1 MNTAYSSECFYNK
14 FMKYFGAIDQGTTS
28 SRFIVFNNQGE
39 IAHQYQEEFTQYLPN
54 EVSVEHDPIEIW
66 ESVVSCISK
75 VDNKFDISQLDSIGI
90 TNQRETTLAWNRK
103 TGDPFHNALVWQDT
117 RTQDICDEIK
127 NIKNIKNDL
136 EKTGLPVAT
145 YFSLSKILWLIRNVD
160 SIQKEL
166 ENNNVC
172 FGTVDSWLLYKLT
185 GEHITDVTNA
195 SRTLMMDLEA
205 LNWSKNITSELNI
218 PLSSL
223 PTIKPSLSNFGT
235 NTEIL
240 KDIPISAVLGDQQ
253 AALFGQNCLNEGEVK
268 NTYGTGC
275 FALTNTGSEIVKSS
289 NGLLSTVAY
298 QVEGEDAQYALEGS
312 VAIAGAAV
320 QWLRD
325 NLNIISDSS
334 EVEALAS
341 EVEDNGDVY
350 FVPAFSGLFSPHW
363 DETARGVLVG
373 LSRYSNKFHI
383 SRAVLE
389 SDAYQSYELLE
400 AMEKDTNLKFSKVS
414 VDGGMIANNML
425 MQFQADIFNKEVVSQ
440 KINEITALGAAAASY
455 IFTNNLTL
463 ETMDSFVSSS
473 STWTPN
479 IESHLRD
486 KYIQKWL
493 KAISKAKEWI

>member
-1 MNTAYSSECFYNK
+1 
-14 FMKYFGAIDQGTTS
+14 MKYFGAIDQGTTS
-28 SRFIVFNNQGE
+28 SRFIVFNDQGE
-39 IAHQYQEEFTQYLPN
+39 IVHQHQEEFTQHLPN

-75 VDNKFDISQLDSIGI
+75 VDSEFDISQLDSIGI

-103 TGDPFHNALVWQDT
+103 TGEPFHNALVWQDT

-127 NIKNIKNDL
+127 EIQNIKNDL

-145 YFSLSKILWLIRNVD
+145 YFSLSKILWLLRNVEN
-160 SIQKEL
+160 IQNEL

-172 FGTVDSWLLYKLT
+172 FGTIDSWLLYKLT
-185 GEHITDVTNA
+185 GTHITDVTNA
-195 SRTLMMDLEA
+195 SRTLLMDLET
-205 LNWSKNITSELNI
+205 LNWSESITKELNI
-218 PLSSL
+218 PISSL

-235 NTEIL
+235 NTVIL
-240 KDIPISAVLGDQQ
+240 KDTPISAVLGDQQ

-325 NLNIISDSS
+325 NLNIISESS

-373 LSRYSNKFHI
+373 LSRYSNRFHI

-389 SDAYQSYELLE
+389 SVAYQSYELLE
-400 AMEKDTNLKFSKVS
+400 AMEKDTGLKFSKVS

-425 MQFQADIFNKEVVSQ
+425 MQFQADIFNKVVVSQ

-463 ETMDSFVSSS
+463 ETMESFVSSS
-473 STWTPN
+473 STWSPN
-479 IESHLRD
+479 IDSNLRD
-486 KYIQKWL
+486 KYIQKWS
-493 KAISKAKEWI
+493 KAITKAKEWI

>member
-1 MNTAYSSECFYNK
+1 
-14 FMKYFGAIDQGTTS
+14 MKYFGAIDQGTTS
-28 SRFIVFNNQGE
+28 SRFIVFNDQGE
-39 IAHQYQEEFTQYLPN
+39 IVHQHQEEFTQYLPN

-75 VDNKFDISQLDSIGI
+75 VDNDFDISQLDSIGI
-90 TNQRETTLAWNRK
+90 TNQRETTLAWNKK
-103 TGDPFHNALVWQDT
+103 TGEPFHNALVWQDT

-127 NIKNIKNDL
+127 EIQNIKNDL

-145 YFSLSKILWLIRNVD
+145 YFSLSKILWLIRNVEN
-160 SIQKEL
+160 IQNEL

-172 FGTVDSWLLYKLT
+172 FGTIDSWLLYKLT
-185 GEHITDVTNA
+185 GTHTTDVTNA
-195 SRTLMMDLEA
+195 SRTLLMDLET
-205 LNWSKNITSELNI
+205 LNWSENIAKELNI
-218 PLSSL
+218 PISSL

-240 KDIPISAVLGDQQ
+240 KDTPISAVLGDQQ

-325 NLNIISDSS
+325 NLNIISQSS

-373 LSRYSNKFHI
+373 LSRYSNRFHI

-389 SDAYQSYELLE
+389 SVAYQSYELLE
-400 AMEKDTNLKFSKVS
+400 AMEKDTGLKFSKVS

-425 MQFQADIFNKEVVSQ
+425 MQFQADIFNKVVISQ

-463 ETMDSFVSSS
+463 ETMESFVSSS
-473 STWTPN
+473 STWSPN
-479 IESHLRD
+479 IDSNLRD
-486 KYIQKWL
+486 KYIQKWS

>member
-1 MNTAYSSECFYNK
+1 
-14 FMKYFGAIDQGTTS
+14 MKYFGAIDQGTTS
-28 SRFIVFNNQGE
+28 SRFIVFNDQGE
-39 IAHQYQEEFTQYLPN
+39 IVQQHQEEFTQYLPN

-75 VDNKFDISQLDSIGI
+75 VDSEFDISQLDSIGI
-90 TNQRETTLAWNRK
+90 TNQRETTLAWNRN
-103 TGDPFHNALVWQDT
+103 TGEPFHNALVWQDT

-127 NIKNIKNDL
+127 EIQNIKNNL

-145 YFSLSKILWLIRNVD
+145 YFSLSKILWLIRNVEN
-160 SIQKEL
+160 IQNEL

-172 FGTVDSWLLYKLT
+172 FGTIDSWLLYKLT
-185 GEHITDVTNA
+185 GTHITDVTNA
-195 SRTLMMDLEA
+195 SRTLLMDLET
-205 LNWSKNITSELNI
+205 LNWSENIAKELNI
-218 PLSSL
+218 PISSL

-240 KDIPISAVLGDQQ
+240 KDTPISAVLGDQQ

-325 NLNIISDSS
+325 NLNIISESS

-373 LSRYSNKFHI
+373 LSRYSNRFHI

-389 SDAYQSYELLE
+389 SVAYQSYELLE
-400 AMEKDTNLKFSKVS
+400 AMEKDTGLKFSKVS

-425 MQFQADIFNKEVVSQ
+425 MQFQADIFNKVVVSQ

-463 ETMDSFVSSS
+463 ETMESFVSSS
-473 STWTPN
+473 STWSPN
-479 IESHLRD
+479 IDSNLRD
-486 KYIQKWL
+486 KYIQKWS

>member
-1 MNTAYSSECFYNK
+1 
-14 FMKYFGAIDQGTTS
+14 MKYFGAIDQGTTS
-28 SRFIVFNNQGE
+28 SRFIVFNDQAE
-39 IAHQYQEEFTQYLPN
+39 IVHQHQEEFTQYLPN

-75 VDNKFDISQLDSIGI
+75 VDNEFDISQLDSIGI
-90 TNQRETTLAWNRK
+90 TNQRETTIAWNKK
-103 TGDPFHNALVWQDT
+103 TGEPFHNALVWQDT
-117 RTQDICDEIK
+117 RTQNICDEIK
-127 NIKNIKNDL
+127 EIQNIKHDL

-145 YFSLSKILWLIRNVD
+145 YFSLTKILWLIRNVEN
-160 SIQKEL
+160 IQNEL

-172 FGTVDSWLLYKLT
+172 FGTIDSWLLYKLT
-185 GEHITDVTNA
+185 GTHITDVTNA
-195 SRTLMMDLEA
+195 SRTLMMDLET
-205 LNWSKNITSELNI
+205 LNWSENITDELNI
-218 PLSSL
+218 PISSL

-240 KDIPISAVLGDQQ
+240 KDTPISAVLGDQQ

-325 NLNIISDSS
+325 NLNIISESS
-334 EVEALAS
+334 EAEALAS

-389 SDAYQSYELLE
+389 SVAYQSYELLE
-400 AMEKDTNLKFSKVS
+400 AMEKDTDLKFSKVS
-414 VDGGMIANNML
+414 VDGGMIANNLL

-455 IFTNNLTL
+455 IYANNLPL
-463 ETMDSFVSSS
+463 KTMESFVSSS
-473 STWTPN
+473 STWSPN
-479 IESHLRD
+479 IESKLRE
-486 KYIQKWL
+486 KYIQKWS

>member
-1 MNTAYSSECFYNK
+1 
-14 FMKYFGAIDQGTTS
+14 MKYFGAIDQGTTS
-28 SRFIVFNNQGE
+28 SRFIVFNDQGE
-39 IAHQYQEEFTQYLPN
+39 IVHQHQEEFTQHLPN

-75 VDNKFDISQLDSIGI
+75 VDSEFDISQLDSIGI
-90 TNQRETTLAWNRK
+90 TNQRETTLAWNRN
-103 TGDPFHNALVWQDT
+103 TGEPFHNALVWQDT

-127 NIKNIKNDL
+127 EIQKIKNDL

-145 YFSLSKILWLIRNVD
+145 YFSLSKILWLIRNVEN
-160 SIQKEL
+160 IQNEL

-172 FGTVDSWLLYKLT
+172 FGTIDSWLLYKLT
-185 GEHITDVTNA
+185 GTHITDVTNA
-195 SRTLMMDLEA
+195 SRTLLMDLET
-205 LNWSKNITSELNI
+205 LNWSENIAKELNI
-218 PLSSL
+218 PISSL

-235 NTEIL
+235 NKEIL
-240 KDIPISAVLGDQQ
+240 KDTPISAVLGDQQ

-325 NLNIISDSS
+325 NLNIISESS

-373 LSRYSNKFHI
+373 LSRYSNRFHI

-389 SDAYQSYELLE
+389 SVAYQSYELLE
-400 AMEKDTNLKFSKVS
+400 AMEKDTGLKFSKVS

-425 MQFQADIFNKEVVSQ
+425 MQFQADIFNKVVVSQ

-463 ETMDSFVSSS
+463 ETMESFVSSS
-473 STWTPN
+473 STWSPN
-479 IESHLRD
+479 IDSNLRD
-486 KYIQKWL
+486 KYIQKWS

>member
-1 MNTAYSSECFYNK
+1 
-14 FMKYFGAIDQGTTS
+14 MKYFGAIDQGTTS
-28 SRFIVFNNQGE
+28 SRFIVFNDQGE
-39 IAHQYQEEFTQYLPN
+39 IVHQHQEEFTQYLPN

-75 VDNKFDISQLDSIGI
+75 VDNEIDISQLDSIGI
-90 TNQRETTLAWNRK
+90 TNQRETTLAWNKK
-103 TGDPFHNALVWQDT
+103 TGEPFHNALVWQDT
-117 RTQDICDEIK
+117 RTQNICDEIK
-127 NIKNIKNDL
+127 EIQNIKNDL

-145 YFSLSKILWLIRNVD
+145 YFSLTKILWLIRNVEN
-160 SIQKEL
+160 IQNEL
-166 ENNNVC
+166 KNNNVC
-172 FGTVDSWLLYKLT
+172 FGTIDSWLLYKLT
-185 GEHITDVTNA
+185 GTHITDVTNA
-195 SRTLMMDLEA
+195 SRTLMMDLET
-205 LNWSKNITSELNI
+205 LNWSENITKELNI
-218 PLSSL
+218 PISSL

-235 NTEIL
+235 NKEIL
-240 KDIPISAVLGDQQ
+240 KDTPISAVLGDQQ

-298 QVEGEDAQYALEGS
+298 QIEGEDAQYALEGS

-325 NLNIISDSS
+325 NLNIISESS

-389 SDAYQSYELLE
+389 SVAYQSYELLE
-400 AMEKDTNLKFSKVS
+400 AMEKDTGIKFSKVS

-425 MQFQADIFNKEVVSQ
+425 MQFQSDIFNKEVVSQ

-455 IFTNNLTL
+455 IYTNNLSL
-463 ETMDSFVSSS
+463 ETMESFVSGS
-473 STWTPN
+473 STWSPN
-479 IESHLRD
+479 IESSLRN
-486 KYIQKWL
+486 KYIQKWS

>member
-1 MNTAYSSECFYNK
+1 M
-14 FMKYFGAIDQGTTS
+14 
-28 SRFIVFNNQGE
+28 
-39 IAHQYQEEFTQYLPN
+39 
-54 EVSVEHDPIEIW
+54 
-66 ESVVSCISK
+66 
-75 VDNKFDISQLDSIGI
+75 
-90 TNQRETTLAWNRK
+90 
-103 TGDPFHNALVWQDT
+103 
-117 RTQDICDEIK
+117 
-127 NIKNIKNDL
+127 
-136 EKTGLPVAT
+136 
-145 YFSLSKILWLIRNVD
+145 
-160 SIQKEL
+160 
-166 ENNNVC
+166 
-172 FGTVDSWLLYKLT
+172 YKLT
-185 GEHITDVTNA
+185 GTHITDVTNA
-195 SRTLMMDLEA
+195 SRTLLMDLET
-205 LNWSKNITSELNI
+205 LNWSENIAKELNI
-218 PLSSL
+218 PISSL

-240 KDIPISAVLGDQQ
+240 KDTPISAVLGDQQ

-325 NLNIISDSS
+325 NLNIISESS

-389 SDAYQSYELLE
+389 SVAYQSYELLE
-400 AMEKDTNLKFSKVS
+400 AMEKDTGLKFSKVS

-425 MQFQADIFNKEVVSQ
+425 MQFQADIFNKVVVSQ
-440 KINEITALGAAAASY
+440 KL
-455 IFTNNLTL
+455 
-463 ETMDSFVSSS
+463 M
-473 STWTPN
+473 
-479 IESHLRD
+479 
-486 KYIQKWL
+486 K
-493 KAISKAKEWI
+493 

>member
-1 MNTAYSSECFYNK
+1 
-14 FMKYFGAIDQGTTS
+14 MKYFGAIDQGTTS
-28 SRFIVFNNQGE
+28 SRFIVFNDQGE
-39 IAHQYQEEFTQYLPN
+39 IAHQYQEEFRQYLPN

-75 VDNKFDISQLDSIGI
+75 VDNEFDISQLDSIGI

-103 TGDPFHNALVWQDT
+103 TGEPFHNALVWQDT

-127 NIKNIKNDL
+127 EIQNIKNDL

-145 YFSLSKILWLIRNVD
+145 YFSLSKILWLIRNVEH
-160 SIQKEL
+160 IQNEL

-172 FGTVDSWLLYKLT
+172 FGTIDSWLLYKLT
-185 GEHITDVTNA
+185 GTHITDVTNA
-195 SRTLMMDLEA
+195 SRTLLMDLET
-205 LNWSKNITSELNI
+205 LNWSENIAKELNI
-218 PLSSL
+218 PISSL

-240 KDIPISAVLGDQQ
+240 KDTPISAVLGDQQ

-325 NLNIISDSS
+325 NLNIISESS

-389 SDAYQSYELLE
+389 SVAYQSYELLE
-400 AMEKDTNLKFSKVS
+400 AMEKDTGLKFSKVS

-425 MQFQADIFNKEVVSQ
+425 MQFQADIFNKVVVSQ
-440 KINEITALGAAAASY
+440 NINEITALGAAAASY

-463 ETMDSFVSSS
+463 ETMESFVSSS
-473 STWTPN
+473 STWSPN
-479 IESHLRD
+479 IDSNLRD
-486 KYIQKWL
+486 KYIQKWS